1 MQVENHKKDHN
12 NNKNKRSLDTA
23 KSVTSSP
30 SLMSVVAAARTNLPL
45 SIVIEHGHGRPDH
58 LPYGGGGEAGHEVE
72 AIKAASLVSVELF
85 HTEHV
90 VQDRGFG

>member
-30 SLMSVVAAARTNLPL
+30 SLMSVVAAAMTNLPL
-45 SIVIEHGHGRPDH
+45 SI
-58 LPYGGGGEAGHEVE
+58 L
-72 AIKAASLVSVELF
+72 
-85 HTEHV
+85 TM
-90 VQDRGFG
+90 FGLQE

>member
-1 MQVENHKKDHN
+1 MQVENYKKDDN
-12 NNKNKRSLDTA
+12 NN
-23 KSVTSSP
+23 
-30 SLMSVVAAARTNLPL
+30 
-45 SIVIEHGHGRPDH
+45 
-58 LPYGGGGEAGHEVE
+58 GGVAGHEVE